1 MLAGKGYYRP
11 ECGIPGVPVKVSVAA
26 TPDVPVL
33 QAVLTLSVELVIH
46 ETVLHVSK
54 AAKVAVPLMQS
65 VLKVINQ

>member
-11 ECGIPGVPVKVSVAA
+11 ECGIPGVPVKVSVA